1 MQLILRYFYQIA
13 LLKRNFLLNYRG
25 KENRK
30 AMTETS
36 RRAKAFHRES
46 GKGFCPGLKTDNGAR
61 VAKGRFF
68 RCRIKR

>member
-1 MQLILRYFYQIA
+1 
-13 LLKRNFLLNYRG
+13 
-25 KENRK
+25 
-30 AMTETS
+30 MTETS

-68 RCRIKR
+68 RCRIRRQRYPSRAERPKGDFFSGVSLSVSRVKG